1 MPLYRQSLSI
11 FQAEYLEKKKEIKI
25 QNITVKLETK

>member
-1 MPLYRQSLSI
+1 MPLYRQNLSI

-25 QNITVKLETK
+25 QDITVNWETK

>member
-1 MPLYRQSLSI
+1 MPLYSQSLSI

>member
-11 FQAEYLEKKKEIKI
+11 LQAEYLEKKKEIKI